1 MTRQIAVIGECMV
14 ELRRAGQGLLAQG
27 FGGDTLN
34 TALYLARLGNQALA
48 VHYVTALGQDG
59 FSSQMLAAW
68 QQEGIHTDWVQR
80 LADKAPGLYLIDT
93 AADGERSFTYW
104 RSDAAARY
112 WLVQPEGEDILA
124 ALGQCDLVYVS
135 GISLAILPP
144 ASRQRLLE
152 GLAAARAR
160 GARIAFDNNYR
171 PRLWQDKE
179 TAKEAYTAILRL
191 ADIALLTLDDE
202 QALWGDAEVETC
214 LARSQGFGVGEIVV
228 KRGSEPCLVVTAAQR
243 IEIAALRLSAEQVI
257 DTTAAGDSFS
267 AGYLAARLQGPT
279 SPTPPGQAT
288 AWRRP
293 SSSIRGPSFPPPTCH
308 HSRKRTMSDLI
319 ARLEALK
326 VIPVIA
332 LKDAAQA
339 VPLARVLVENGLPAA
354 EVTFRTPAA
363 AEAIRQMRAAY
374 PDLLIGAGTV
384 LNREQV
390 DAAVAAGA
398 DFIVSPGF
406 NPTTVQYCL
415 DKDVTIIPGVNNPS
429 LVEQAMEM
437 GLRHLKF
444 FPAEQSGGT
453 AMLKA
458 LGAVYPVRF
467 MPTGGVT
474 PANLKEY
481 LGLNA
486 VIACGG
492 TWMVPA
498 KLIDEGRW
506 EELAALVRE
515 AVAAL

>member
-1 MTRQIAVIGECMV
+1 MAT
-14 ELRRAGQGLLAQG
+14 
-27 FGGDTLN
+27 
-34 TALYLARLGNQALA
+34 
-48 VHYVTALGQDG
+48 
-59 FSSQMLAAW
+59 
-68 QQEGIHTDWVQR
+68 QR
-80 LADKAPGLYLIDT
+80 L
-93 AADGERSFTYW
+93 
-104 RSDAAARY
+104 
-112 WLVQPEGEDILA
+112 
-124 ALGQCDLVYVS
+124 
-135 GISLAILPP
+135 
-144 ASRQRLLE
+144 
-152 GLAAARAR
+152 
-160 GARIAFDNNYR
+160 
-171 PRLWQDKE
+171 
-179 TAKEAYTAILRL
+179 
-191 ADIALLTLDDE
+191 
-202 QALWGDAEVETC
+202 
-214 LARSQGFGVGEIVV
+214 
-228 KRGSEPCLVVTAAQR
+228 
-243 IEIAALRLSAEQVI
+243 EIAALRLSAEQVI

-267 AGYLAARLQGPT
+267 AAYLAARLQG
-279 SPTPPGQAT
+279 A
-288 AWRRP
+288 
-293 SSSIRGPSFPPPTCH
+293 
-308 HSRKRTMSDLI
+308 D
-319 ARLEALK
+319 
-326 VIPVIA
+326 
-332 LKDAAQA
+332 
-339 VPLARVLVENGLPAA
+339 
-354 EVTFRTPAA
+354 AA

-415 DKDVTIIPGVNNPS
+415 DKNVTIIPGVNNPS

-481 LGLNA
+481 LGLSA

-515 AVAAL
+515 AVATL

>member
-1 MTRQIAVIGECMV
+1 MAT
-14 ELRRAGQGLLAQG
+14 
-27 FGGDTLN
+27 
-34 TALYLARLGNQALA
+34 
-48 VHYVTALGQDG
+48 
-59 FSSQMLAAW
+59 
-68 QQEGIHTDWVQR
+68 QR
-80 LADKAPGLYLIDT
+80 L
-93 AADGERSFTYW
+93 
-104 RSDAAARY
+104 
-112 WLVQPEGEDILA
+112 
-124 ALGQCDLVYVS
+124 
-135 GISLAILPP
+135 
-144 ASRQRLLE
+144 
-152 GLAAARAR
+152 
-160 GARIAFDNNYR
+160 
-171 PRLWQDKE
+171 
-179 TAKEAYTAILRL
+179 
-191 ADIALLTLDDE
+191 
-202 QALWGDAEVETC
+202 
-214 LARSQGFGVGEIVV
+214 
-228 KRGSEPCLVVTAAQR
+228 
-243 IEIAALRLSAEQVI
+243 EIAALRLSAEQVI
-257 DTTAAGDSFS
+257 DTTAASDSFS
-267 AGYLAARLQGPT
+267 AAYLAARLQG
-279 SPTPPGQAT
+279 A
-288 AWRRP
+288 
-293 SSSIRGPSFPPPTCH
+293 
-308 HSRKRTMSDLI
+308 D
-319 ARLEALK
+319 
-326 VIPVIA
+326 
-332 LKDAAQA
+332 
-339 VPLARVLVENGLPAA
+339 
-354 EVTFRTPAA
+354 AA

>member
-1 MTRQIAVIGECMV
+1 MV
-14 ELRRAGQGLLAQG
+14 MA
-27 FGGDTLN
+27 T
-34 TALYLARLGNQALA
+34 
-48 VHYVTALGQDG
+48 
-59 FSSQMLAAW
+59 
-68 QQEGIHTDWVQR
+68 QR
-80 LADKAPGLYLIDT
+80 L
-93 AADGERSFTYW
+93 
-104 RSDAAARY
+104 
-112 WLVQPEGEDILA
+112 
-124 ALGQCDLVYVS
+124 
-135 GISLAILPP
+135 
-144 ASRQRLLE
+144 
-152 GLAAARAR
+152 
-160 GARIAFDNNYR
+160 
-171 PRLWQDKE
+171 
-179 TAKEAYTAILRL
+179 
-191 ADIALLTLDDE
+191 
-202 QALWGDAEVETC
+202 
-214 LARSQGFGVGEIVV
+214 
-228 KRGSEPCLVVTAAQR
+228 
-243 IEIAALRLSAEQVI
+243 EIAALRLSAEQVI

-267 AGYLAARLQGPT
+267 AAYLAARLQG
-279 SPTPPGQAT
+279 A
-288 AWRRP
+288 
-293 SSSIRGPSFPPPTCH
+293 
-308 HSRKRTMSDLI
+308 D
-319 ARLEALK
+319 
-326 VIPVIA
+326 
-332 LKDAAQA
+332 
-339 VPLARVLVENGLPAA
+339 
-354 EVTFRTPAA
+354 AA

>member
-34 TALYLARLGNQALA
+34 TALYLARLGSQAFA

-112 WLVQPEGEDILA
+112 WLAQPEGEAILA

-144 ASRQRLLE
+144 VSRQRLLE

-267 AGYLAARLQGPT
+267 AGYLAARLQGADVT
-279 SPTPPGQAT
+279 
-288 AWRRP
+288 
-293 SSSIRGPSFPPPTCH
+293 
-308 HSRKRTMSDLI
+308 
-319 ARLEALK
+319 
-326 VIPVIA
+326 
-332 LKDAAQA
+332 DAAA
-339 VPLARVLVENGLPAA
+339 K
-354 EVTFRTPAA
+354 
-363 AEAIRQMRAAY
+363 AIRQMRAAY

>member
-1 MTRQIAVIGECMV
+1 M
-14 ELRRAGQGLLAQG
+14 
-27 FGGDTLN
+27 
-34 TALYLARLGNQALA
+34 
-48 VHYVTALGQDG
+48 
-59 FSSQMLAAW
+59 
-68 QQEGIHTDWVQR
+68 
-80 LADKAPGLYLIDT
+80 
-93 AADGERSFTYW
+93 
-104 RSDAAARY
+104 
-112 WLVQPEGEDILA
+112 
-124 ALGQCDLVYVS
+124 
-135 GISLAILPP
+135 
-144 ASRQRLLE
+144 
-152 GLAAARAR
+152 
-160 GARIAFDNNYR
+160 
-171 PRLWQDKE
+171 
-179 TAKEAYTAILRL
+179 
-191 ADIALLTLDDE
+191 
-202 QALWGDAEVETC
+202 
-214 LARSQGFGVGEIVV
+214 
-228 KRGSEPCLVVTAAQR
+228 
-243 IEIAALRLSAEQVI
+243 
-257 DTTAAGDSFS
+257 
-267 AGYLAARLQGPT
+267 
-279 SPTPPGQAT
+279 
-288 AWRRP
+288 
-293 SSSIRGPSFPPPTCH
+293 
-308 HSRKRTMSDLI
+308 
-319 ARLEALK
+319 
-326 VIPVIA
+326 
-332 LKDAAQA
+332 
-339 VPLARVLVENGLPAA
+339 ENGL
-354 EVTFRTPAA
+354 PAA

-415 DKDVTIIPGVNNPS
+415 VKDVTIIPGVNNPS

-492 TWMVPA
+492 TWMVLA